1 MKKNNLSKTEWSI
14 MKICWE
20 KGEATAR
27 VIYDES
33 LKQKK
38 RGYQSVK
45 TMLDRLVK
53 KGYLNRKKFGPIWLY
68 KPSVSRAKV
77 LAKAIDGFV
86 ATVLDNTFAPLL
98 IHFVEKEN
106 LKPEEIKALKKI
118 IKTHAA
124 EEHHEL

>member
-1 MKKNNLSKTEWSI
+1 MSKKSLTKTEWSI

-27 VIYDES
+27 TIYDES
-33 LKQKK
+33 LKEKT

-68 KPSVSRAKV
+68 KPTVARAKV
-77 LAKAIDGFV
+77 LGSAIDSFV
-86 ATVLDNTFAPLL
+86 NTVLDNTFTPLL
-98 IHFVEKEN
+98 AHFAKKEN
-106 LKPEEIKALKKI
+106 LSPEEIGALKKL
-118 IKTHAA
+118 IKKKK
-124 EEHHEL
+124 ED

>member
-1 MKKNNLSKTEWSI
+1 MSKKSLTKTEWSI

-27 VIYDES
+27 TIYDES
-33 LKQKK
+33 LKDKT

-68 KPSVSRAKV
+68 KPTVARAKV
-77 LAKAIDGFV
+77 LGSAIDSFV
-86 ATVLDNTFAPLL
+86 NTVLDNTFTPLL
-98 IHFVEKEN
+98 AHFAKKEN
-106 LKPEEIKALKKI
+106 LSPEEIGALKKL
-118 IKTHAA
+118 IKKKK
-124 EEHHEL
+124 ED